1 MLPVNTISNLKLS
14 LLLAI
19 CLLSLAQGQ
28 EEASVKEEKTNFMSF
43 KNKTLS
49 FFDGFKMET
58 PSPDAYDCLDALGNA
73 TFQFIDLKKTI
84 AY

>member
-1 MLPVNTISNLKLS
+1 MLPVNTISNLKHS

-19 CLLSLAQGQ
+19 CLVSLSQGQ
-28 EEASVKEEKTNFMSF
+28 EEASVREEKTNFMLF
-43 KNKTLS
+43 KNNTLS
-49 FFDGFKMET
+49 FFDGFNMEV
-58 PSPDAYDCLDALGNA
+58 PSPDAFDCLDALGNA